1 MDGRRWRSRPRDSG
15 PNPMAIPATYSMSR
29 MQRSPPSLPFGWG
42 AVTVLLVG
50 ALFTIIGIVIIIY
63 AAFGFITGTIGAALG
78 GGGVLGIF
86 SSMMGAI
93 ILFVIGGVLA
103 GEKMEDALRV
113 AGDANARGMD
123 ALVNHLGEH
132 YREKGP
138 VEATTREYLGLLNAM
153 RAQGIRGTVSLK
165 PTQFGVL
172 IDRAYA
178 LSQMLPV
185 LDATKAD
192 GRVLWLDMEN
202 AHTTDDTLWI
212 GERLLERYDR
222 IGVCLQANLR
232 RTGGDL
238 DRLIASRARIRLV
251 KGA

>member
-1 MDGRRWRSRPRDSG
+1 TSPGFGGIARGRRAHRRSQGNGGIRVGGRRTRRACRGSDSSPGSSGGAPCSSRSRCWRRDRRPRGTPEGDCRDRRGRASVPRDSG

-103 GEKMEDALRV
+103 GV
-113 AGDANARGMD
+113 
-123 ALVNHLGEH
+123 
-132 YREKGP
+132 
-138 VEATTREYLGLLNAM
+138 
-153 RAQGIRGTVSLK
+153 
-165 PTQFGVL
+165 
-172 IDRAYA
+172 
-178 LSQMLPV
+178 
-185 LDATKAD
+185 
-192 GRVLWLDMEN
+192 
-202 AHTTDDTLWI
+202 
-212 GERLLERYDR
+212 
-222 IGVCLQANLR
+222 
-232 RTGGDL
+232 GG
-238 DRLIASRARIRLV
+238 
-251 KGA
+251 